1 MGSFTMTVVTASDVY
16 YDPYDVEINADPYP
30 VYRRLREE
38 VPLYYNEPYNFFAL
52 SRYADVERGLVDKDT
67 YSSARG
73 DILEMVSANV
83 AAPPGVFIWEDPPI
97 HSVHRGLMS
106 RVFTPKKMNA
116 LEGKMREF
124 CALSLDPLVGAGGF
138 DFVADLGAQMP
149 MRAIGM
155 LLGIPEEDQD
165 AVRRQADAA
174 LRTEPGKPMDA
185 AADRLAEGDMFGA
198 FADYID
204 WRAEHPSDDIMTELL
219 LAEFEDE
226 TGSVRRLGRQEILT
240 YISVIAGAGNETT
253 TKLIGWA
260 GKVLADHPD
269 QRRQLYED
277 RSLIPNA
284 IEELLRFEPPG
295 PHIARSVARDV
306 ELYGETVPEGSAM
319 LLIAGSANRDKG
331 RYAHADRFDIHRR
344 GQHLTFGY
352 GIHFCL
358 GAALARVEGRIA
370 LDEVLTRFP
379 EWEVDLPNAKL
390 ASTSTV
396 RGWEALPV
404 FTS

>member
-1 MGSFTMTVVTASDVY
+1 
-16 YDPYDVEINADPYP
+16 
-30 VYRRLREE
+30 
-38 VPLYYNEPYNFFAL
+38 
-52 SRYADVERGLVDKDT
+52 
-67 YSSARG
+67 
-73 DILEMVSANV
+73 
-83 AAPPGVFIWEDPPI
+83 
-97 HSVHRGLMS
+97 
-106 RVFTPKKMNA
+106 
-116 LEGKMREF
+116 
-124 CALSLDPLVGAGGF
+124 
-138 DFVADLGAQMP
+138 
-149 MRAIGM
+149 
-155 LLGIPEEDQD
+155 
-165 AVRRQADAA
+165 
-174 LRTEPGKPMDA
+174 
-185 AADRLAEGDMFGA
+185 
-198 FADYID
+198 
-204 WRAEHPSDDIMTELL
+204 LL

>member
-1 MGSFTMTVVTASDVY
+1 M
-16 YDPYDVEINADPYP
+16 
-30 VYRRLREE
+30 
-38 VPLYYNEPYNFFAL
+38 
-52 SRYADVERGLVDKDT
+52 
-67 YSSARG
+67 
-73 DILEMVSANV
+73 ANV
-83 AAPPGVFIWEDPPI
+83 A
-97 HSVHRGLMS
+97 
-106 RVFTPKKMNA
+106 
-116 LEGKMREF
+116 
-124 CALSLDPLVGAGGF
+124 SLDF
-138 DFVADLGAQMP
+138 
-149 MRAIGM
+149 
-155 LLGIPEEDQD
+155 
-165 AVRRQADAA
+165 
-174 LRTEPGKPMDA
+174 
-185 AADRLAEGDMFGA
+185 FGQ
-198 FADYID
+198 YID

-219 LAEFEDE
+219 RAEFEDE
-226 TGSVRRLGRQEILT
+226 TGTVRRLGRQEILT
-240 YISVIAGAGNETT
+240 YIGVIAGAGNETT

-269 QRRQLYED
+269 QRRQLAED

-295 PHIARSVARDV
+295 PHIARCVARDV

-319 LLIAGSANRDKG
+319 LLIAGSANRDER
-331 RYAHADRFDIHRR
+331 RYANADRFDIHRQG

-379 EWEVDLPNAKL
+379 DWEVDLPNAKL

-396 RGWEALPV
+396 RGWQTLPV

>member
-1 MGSFTMTVVTASDVY
+1 
-16 YDPYDVEINADPYP
+16 
-30 VYRRLREE
+30 
-38 VPLYYNEPYNFFAL
+38 
-52 SRYADVERGLVDKDT
+52 
-67 YSSARG
+67 
-73 DILEMVSANV
+73 
-83 AAPPGVFIWEDPPI
+83 
-97 HSVHRGLMS
+97 
-106 RVFTPKKMNA
+106 
-116 LEGKMREF
+116 
-124 CALSLDPLVGAGGF
+124 
-138 DFVADLGAQMP
+138 
-149 MRAIGM
+149 
-155 LLGIPEEDQD
+155 
-165 AVRRQADAA
+165 
-174 LRTEPGKPMDA
+174 
-185 AADRLAEGDMFGA
+185 MFGA

-295 PHIARSVARDV
+295 PHIARFVARDV

-344 GQHLTFGY
+344 RAAPHLWLWHPLLPG
-352 GIHFCL
+352 GRSRSRR
-358 GAALARVEGRIA
+358 GSDRAGRGPDALPRVGGRSA
-370 LDEVLTRFP
+370 QRQAG
-379 EWEVDLPNAKL
+379 VDLDGPRVGGAPRLHLVNRPA
-390 ASTSTV
+390 ADAGH
-396 RGWEALPV
+396 R
-404 FTS
+404 